1 MDYTVKLPECLR
13 RLVTMR
19 WACHFRT
26 TLMTARSALMQAESV
41 PNLQCKRDVV
51 GVRKRSPYTAL
62 SDKVTGQHRFSVR
75 PYPLHQEFGHRT
87 RGLYVIIPI
96 YTTFSG

>member
-51 GVRKRSPYTAL
+51 GVRKRSSRGKRLYSEDIHRYGRRNQVL
-62 SDKVTGQHRFSVR
+62 SRARQAVRGQK
-75 PYPLHQEFGHRT
+75 
-87 RGLYVIIPI
+87 RGAR
-96 YTTFSG
+96 GKGQG